1 MRCGVCIAP
10 STPCSQVLELV
21 SMGCVDVVNLLA
33 VEPGFGGQKFQ
44 VSVKEKIQQLRSFID
59 EHRIPD
65 LEIMVDGG
73 INTQTA
79 RLCLEAGA
87 SSLVAGSFVFNHKLG
102 VLQALEEIRASAG
115 VE

>member
-79 RLCLEAGA
+79 RLCLEAGESDPQA
-87 SSLVAGSFVFNHKLG
+87 EG
-102 VLQALEEIRASAG
+102 V
-115 VE
+115 

>member
-1 MRCGVCIAP
+1 
-10 STPCSQVLELV
+10 
-21 SMGCVDVVNLLA
+21 
-33 VEPGFGGQKFQ
+33 
-44 VSVKEKIQQLRSFID
+44 
-59 EHRIPD
+59 
-65 LEIMVDGG
+65 MVDGG